1 MYGTVD
7 DFISSLLKVPNTCFP
22 TSLAAIIACLTAPES
37 PENVSITSFE
47 QLVPPF
53 PGVEYPTISTLAAF
67 TAVSASNT
75 PIPAGAPTVIPK
87 DFPIL
92 DDQYEKK
99 LSSYRRRYK
108 KPIKAFFGKHPII
121 REIIV
126 GVLIELI
133 VMTITGM
140 AQNDRESCVK
150 EESLQIEYH
159 SENKT
164 YNMQIGKDAIDEG
177 IAITFPDDST
187 LILNMP

>member
-1 MYGTVD
+1 MENKDYLENICNM
-7 DFISSLLKVPNTCFP
+7 ISEIAQIAKELLGDINKQI
-22 TSLAAIIACLTAPES
+22 SQSIIAIATITREILSEMP
-37 PENVSITSFE
+37 NITSNNFLE
-47 QLVPPF
+47 L
-53 PGVEYPTISTLAAF
+53 SRLL
-67 TAVSASNT
+67 SA
-75 PIPAGAPTVIPK
+75 IPK
-87 DFPIL
+87 DTCIF

>member
-1 MYGTVD
+1 M
-7 DFISSLLKVPNTCFP
+7 
-22 TSLAAIIACLTAPES
+22 
-37 PENVSITSFE
+37 
-47 QLVPPF
+47 
-53 PGVEYPTISTLAAF
+53 
-67 TAVSASNT
+67 
-75 PIPAGAPTVIPK
+75 
-87 DFPIL
+87 
-92 DDQYEKK
+92 
-99 LSSYRRRYK
+99 
-108 KPIKAFFGKHPII
+108 
-121 REIIV
+121 
-126 GVLIELI
+126 IELI

>member
-1 MYGTVD
+1 MENKDYLENICD
-7 DFISSLLKVPNTCFP
+7 LISEIAQIAKKLLGDINKQI
-22 TSLAAIIACLTAPES
+22 SQSIIAIATVTREILSEMPGIAD
-37 PENVSITSFE
+37 NSFYE
-47 QLVPPF
+47 LSRLL
-53 PGVEYPTISTLAAF
+53 ST
-67 TAVSASNT
+67 
-75 PIPAGAPTVIPK
+75 IPK
-87 DFPIL
+87 GFPIF

-108 KPIKAFFGKHPII
+108 KPIKAFFRKHPII

-133 VMTITGM
+133 VIIITGM
-140 AQNDRESCVK
+140 AQNNSEGCVK
-150 EESLQIEYH
+150 EESLQIEYY

-187 LILNMP
+187 LIIDMP

>member
-1 MYGTVD
+1 MENKDYLENICNM
-7 DFISSLLKVPNTCFP
+7 ISEMARLAKELLGDIHKQI
-22 TSLAAIIACLTAPES
+22 SQSIIAIAAITCEVMS
-37 PENVSITSFE
+37 EMSNITSNGFIE
-47 QLVPPF
+47 LSR
-53 PGVEYPTISTLAAF
+53 ILST
-67 TAVSASNT
+67 
-75 PIPAGAPTVIPK
+75 IPK
-87 DFPIL
+87 DFAIL

-187 LILNMP
+187 LIIDMP

>member
-1 MYGTVD
+1 MENKDYLENICD
-7 DFISSLLKVPNTCFP
+7 LISEIARIAKELLCDIHKQI
-22 TSLAAIIACLTAPES
+22 SQSIIAIAAITCEVMS
-37 PENVSITSFE
+37 EMSNITSNGFIE
-47 QLVPPF
+47 L
-53 PGVEYPTISTLAAF
+53 TKLLST
-67 TAVSASNT
+67 
-75 PIPAGAPTVIPK
+75 IPK